1 MVEKMQ
7 VKMELLPG
15 PGFWRKPARTLG
27 LAAPQMPVQTQG
39 LVTLQLPGRLRKPER
54 ARKPGRTQKPEQ
66 LPEPTSNHLDDLTEN
81 HVISAGLYH
90 LARERLKGLVEWIE
104 KTNKELRGDE

>member
-1 MVEKMQ
+1 MSKRILP
-7 VKMELLPG
+7 LLIVALTLTACAAGGRQTGGRQLIP
-15 PGFWRKPARTLG
+15 PAHLTTL
-27 LAAPQMPVQTQG
+27 P
-39 LVTLQLPGRLRKPER
+39 
-54 ARKPGRTQKPEQ
+54 PEQ
-66 LPEPTSNHLDDLTEN
+66 LPEPASNHLDDLTEN

>member
-1 MVEKMQ
+1 MSKRILP
-7 VKMELLPG
+7 LLIVALTLTACAAGGRQTGG
-15 PGFWRKPARTLG
+15 PRLIPPAHLTTL
-27 LAAPQMPVQTQG
+27 P
-39 LVTLQLPGRLRKPER
+39 
-54 ARKPGRTQKPEQ
+54 PEQ
-66 LPEPTSNHLDDLTEN
+66 LPEPTSDHLNDLVEN

>member
-1 MVEKMQ
+1 MSKRILP
-7 VKMELLPG
+7 LLIVALTLTACAAGGQQTMAPRLI
-15 PGFWRKPARTLG
+15 PPASLTTL
-27 LAAPQMPVQTQG
+27 P
-39 LVTLQLPGRLRKPER
+39 
-54 ARKPGRTQKPEQ
+54 PEQ